1 MWTGFR
7 AGQEGQNA
15 IFGKV
20 LGVWEDIIGMHDVD
34 EVVEWWVRR
43 GRCRRGGLYNPSE
56 LSYIV
61 WSG

>member
-20 LGVWEDIIGMHDVD
+20 LGVWEDIIGMHDVG
-34 EVVEWWVRR
+34 EVVEWGVRR
-43 GRCRRGGLYNPSE
+43 GRYKRGGLYSPSRV
-56 LSYIV
+56 S
-61 WSG
+61 